1 MNADTF
7 DGSQPVLV
15 SYDTIRDIEDR
26 LNVPFDGD
34 ENRVLDGLGH
44 FYNEYILPNMFPIIV
59 ISILFIYLLIKYILK
74 QDREEREEQEK
85 KDRDKEK
92 ARKRRAKRIY
102 NSMASDEY
110 PDEPEPPR
118 HDEHHRSESIDNHS
132 TDSRNSQPS
141 NDHYSDDRN
150 SVHDRNSISAAP
162 PSTDNDI
169 ADYISDDYLLTDTD
183 EQSRS
188 DRDYNASNPRHPDNP
203 MHPTNPMNPMGG
215 PQISEANPMM
225 SDMIAIH
232 HGGLSTPF
240 STQADNN
247 YKSRDDASKL
257 IFGK

>member
-7 DGSQPVLV
+7 DGSQPILV

-44 FYNEYILPNMFPIIV
+44 FYNEYVLPNMFPIIV

-92 ARKRRAKRIY
+92 ARNRRAKRIY
-102 NSMASDEY
+102 RSMTSEDY
-110 PDEPEPPR
+110 PDEVEPPR
-118 HDEHHRSESIDNHS
+118 HDPYPNPGDGESVYNRSSDSQNSRPPSDHHSE
-132 TDSRNSQPS
+132 
-141 NDHYSDDRN
+141 
-150 SVHDRNSISAAP
+150 DRNSISAAA

-183 EQSRS
+183 EQSKS
-188 DRDYNASNPRHPDNP
+188 DIDASNPRHPDNP
-203 MHPTNPMNPMGG
+203 MHPNNPINPMSI

-232 HGGLSTPF
+232 QGGLSTPF
-240 STQADNN
+240 STQAENT
-247 YKSRDDASKL
+247 YKSRDEASKL
-257 IFGK
+257 IFGQ